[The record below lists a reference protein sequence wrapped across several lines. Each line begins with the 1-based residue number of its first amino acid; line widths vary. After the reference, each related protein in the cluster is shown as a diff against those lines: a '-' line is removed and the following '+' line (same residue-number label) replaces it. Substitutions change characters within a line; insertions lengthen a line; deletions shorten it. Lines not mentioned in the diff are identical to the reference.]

1 MPSPGF
7 RPGKRRPHFGH
18 QAKHTRQ
25 IRTSAV
31 SHSSESA
38 RAEEQASAVSP
49 SGGAGLAVS
58 GPSQD
63 SLPLTYLPSL
73 DAFFSSS
80 MDIYSGS
87 ATFPPPAGNLRILGV
102 NILLTGTFL
111 EGSRNR
117 TSTSDMYTH
126 IILCDPNVEIRDGY
140 IGTAN
145 QNTTQCDVL
154 AVPAGQTNNYWWVIF
169 AFIAVL
175 PNLGRRKVI
184 VADRHG
190 TPGDWTKLL

>member
-7 RPGKRRPHFGH
+7 RPGKRKPHFGQ

-25 IRTSAV
+25 VRKGPI

-38 RAEEQASAVSP
+38 RAEEQGSAVS
-49 SGGAGLAVS
+49 STGGAAGSSNPIQNPLT
-58 GPSQD
+58 
-63 SLPLTYLPSL
+63 LTYLPSL
-73 DAFFSSS
+73 DAFFSAS
-80 MDIYSGS
+80 MDVYSGGS
-87 ATFPPPAGNLRILGV
+87 IFPPPTSSLRTSGV

-117 TSTSDMYTH
+117 TATSDMYTH
-126 IILCDPNVEIRDGY
+126 IILCDPNVEIHDGY
-140 IGTAN
+140 TGTGN
-145 QNTTQCDVL
+145 QSTTQCDVL
-154 AVPAGQTNNYWWVIF
+154 AIPGGQTNNYWWVIF
-169 AFIAVL
+169 AFVAVL

-184 VADRHG
+184 VADRHA